1 MSWHA
6 IGLAA
11 AWACGGFVFAS
22 LVEYWG
28 HRLMHSIRWGPGKT
42 HREHHARGSAQGV
55 LLEFYDYFVGSF
67 WMMWPPFFVS
77 LPAGMGW
84 VIGANGFAV
93 FSAFAHQLQHE
104 NPKKCFWMPR
114 PVHYIH
120 HTHNQWHHNFG
131 MATDFWDRVF
141 GTYKPMEWENH
152 LRADQAH
159 STKRFWQINWLWGG
173 NAEADRRLAQ
183 LRQAKAEGG
192 RQKAENT
199 AENAAL

>member
-1 MSWHA
+1 M
-6 IGLAA
+6 
-11 AWACGGFVFAS
+11 
-22 LVEYWG
+22 
-28 HRLMHSIRWGPGKT
+28 
-42 HREHHARGSAQGV
+42 

-152 LRADQAH
+152 LRVDQCIRQNISGRSIGCGAAMR
-159 STKRFWQINWLWGG
+159 KRTDGWQKNG
-173 NAEADRRLAQ
+173 
-183 LRQAKAEGG
+183 
-192 RQKAENT
+192 
-199 AENAAL
+199 